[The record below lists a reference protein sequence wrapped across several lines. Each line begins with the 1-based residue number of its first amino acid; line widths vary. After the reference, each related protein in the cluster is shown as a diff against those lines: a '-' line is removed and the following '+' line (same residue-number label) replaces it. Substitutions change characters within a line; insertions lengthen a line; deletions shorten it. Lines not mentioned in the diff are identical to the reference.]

1 MEISNE
7 QVRHIAKLSALNLSD
22 EEVVRYGRDLSNVI
36 GYMEKLNA
44 LDTSSI
50 TAAEHAM
57 PVPLKMRPDTIIS
70 SLDRDEMVKN
80 APKSED
86 GYFVVPKVVG

>member
-1 MEISNE
+1 M
-7 QVRHIAKLSALNLSD
+7 D
-22 EEVVRYGRDLSNVI
+22 
-36 GYMEKLNA
+36 KLNA
-44 LDTSSI
+44 LDTSSV

-57 PVPLKMRPDTIIS
+57 PVPLKLRPDTVIPSI
-70 SLDRDEMVKN
+70 DRDEMVKN

>member
-1 MEISNE
+1 MEISKE
-7 QVRHIAKLSALNLSD
+7 KVLHIAKLSALNLSE

-36 GYMEKLNA
+36 SYMDKLNA
-44 LDTSSI
+44 LDTSSV

-57 PVPLKMRPDTIIS
+57 PVPLKMRPDIVAAPI
-70 SLDRDEMVKN
+70 DRDEMVKN

-86 GYFVVPKVVG
+86 GFFVVPKVVG